1 MADRTDI
8 APANRGGSGVGIG
21 TENSDRTADDRF
33 RPPSAFFSPAS
44 SGETDVRMIPT
55 RQELLLAA
63 LMPFSKLP
71 ASSAE
76 TPSGPETRTGLDKE
90 I

>member
-1 MADRTDI
+1 MADRTGNTPGEI
-8 APANRGGSGVGIG
+8 GGSVEGIG
-21 TENSDRTADDRF
+21 TQTGDRTADDRF
-33 RPPSAFFSPAS
+33 RPPSAFFSPYPA
-44 SGETDVRMIPT
+44 GETDVRLILT

-76 TPSGPETRTGLDKE
+76 TSYGPETRTGLDKE

>member
-1 MADRTDI
+1 MADRAGI
-8 APANRGGSGVGIG
+8 APADRGGLELGIG
-21 TENSDRTADDRF
+21 TDIGDRTAGDQSS
-33 RPPSAFFSPAS
+33 PPSAPISPSPA
-44 SGETDVRMIPT
+44 GELDVRLIPT

-63 LMPFSKLP
+63 LVPFSRLP

-76 TPSGPETRTGLDKE
+76 TPYGPETRTGLDKE

>member
-1 MADRTDI
+1 MRL
-8 APANRGGSGVGIG
+8 
-21 TENSDRTADDRF
+21 
-33 RPPSAFFSPAS
+33 
-44 SGETDVRMIPT
+44 IPT

-63 LMPFSKLP
+63 LVPFSRLP

-76 TPSGPETRTGLDKE
+76 TPYGPETRTGLDKE